1 MQLLSDGQ
9 TNSSG
14 EFDMR
19 IKDLTFSAI
28 FTAVTAVL
36 AQITIPLPGGVPFT
50 LQTFAVI
57 LAGLVLGKKRGAV
70 SALIYV
76 LLALVG
82 VPVLAGLTGG
92 PGAVFGVTGGFIIT
106 FPILAFSA
114 GYGMETKNRW
124 VELAGILIGVV
135 LNYIAGV
142 IWFSVAADRSMKEAV
157 MLCVVPFLIT
167 DAIKIIMAY
176 LLAPVLRRA
185 LQKASVL

>member
-1 MQLLSDGQ
+1 MK
-9 TNSSG
+9 
-14 EFDMR
+14 
-19 IKDLTFSAI
+19 IKDLTFAAI

-57 LAGLVLGKKRGAV
+57 LAGLVLGKKRGAI

-92 PGAVFGVTGGFIIT
+92 PGAVFGVTGGFIVT
-106 FPILAFSA
+106 FPILAFCA

-124 VELAGILIGVV
+124 VELAGILVGVV

-176 LLAPVLRRA
+176 VLAPVLRRA